1 MANKRSR
8 SRNRRPAM
16 AVPSAKAAPQA
27 PQKQQRSAPP
37 RPAAAAAPAAA
48 PPPHDW
54 LPLAG
59 AGAVSLVAF
68 VVYCLTVQHS
78 VPTGD
83 SGELIA
89 AAYTAGIAHPPGY
102 PLYMLLGYVV
112 S

>member
-8 SRNRRPAM
+8 ARNRRPAM
-16 AVPSAKAAPQA
+16 AVPSAKPAATQSPSKPQ
-27 PQKQQRSAPP
+27 RTAPP
-37 RPAAAAAPAAA
+37 RPAATVPAEDG
-48 PPPHDW
+48 PRDW

-59 AGAVSLVAF
+59 AAAVAVVAF

-102 PLYMLLGYVV
+102 PLYML
-112 S
+112 